1 MKKGSF
7 VNKFKPYL
15 FIAPAFLLIAYWLY
29 RPLLENIQLSFYDWN
44 MVPGTEKEY
53 VGFDNFIQLFNHK
66 DLPIAIR
73 NTLFYMVTILP
84 FSLIIPIIV
93 SAATQNLN
101 RKAQVFYRTLMF
113 VPMMISPVA
122 ASVVFQWLLHPTNG
136 LINHV
141 SMNLGLIDDNISFFS
156 DAFWA
161 RVCITMISGWKIM
174 GFATLLFSSGIGN
187 IDKRYYEAAKL
198 DGAGKFKMFFTLT
211 LPLLSPTIMLMLM
224 LSVLF
229 SSQWTFAYIDV
240 LTSGGPFGQSTNL
253 YYIMYDF
260 AFANSNV
267 GLSAAASLVF
277 LIIFG
282 IIALILQY
290 FNRKLSFYDN

>member
-1 MKKGSF
+1 MKKGSII
-7 VNKFKPYL
+7 NQSKPYL

-29 RPLLENIQLSFYDWN
+29 RPLIENIQLSFYHWN
-44 MVPGTEKEY
+44 MVPGTEKKF
-53 VGFDNFIQLFNHK
+53 VGWDNFLEFFSHK
-66 DLPIAIR
+66 DLPVALK

-84 FSLIIPIIV
+84 FSLILPMIV
-93 SAATQNLN
+93 AAITQNVN
-101 RKAQVFYRTLMF
+101 RKLQVIYRALMF

-122 ASVVFQWLLHPTNG
+122 ASIVFQWLLHPTNG
-136 LINHV
+136 LINKLL
-141 SMNLGLIDDNISFFS
+141 MDLGLIHHNISFFS

-161 RVCITMISGWKIM
+161 RICITLISGWKVM
-174 GFATLLFSSGIGN
+174 GFSTLLFSSGIGN

-198 DGAGKFKMFFTLT
+198 DGAGKYRMFFTIT
-211 LPLLSPTIMLMLM
+211 LPLLSPTIMLIFM

-260 AFANSNV
+260 AFAKSNV
-267 GLSAAASLVF
+267 GLSAAAS
-277 LIIFG
+277 IIFLFLFG
-282 IIALILQY
+282 IMAIILQY
-290 FNRKLSFYDN
+290 LNRKLSFYDN